1 MGVYEA
7 VQEKG
12 EGRRVRVLIP
22 PGRNARLNPSASA
35 AQRERNQNILSI
47 RELGRREWHK
57 SSGYSGRA
65 MVENA
70 VFRYKTIMGRGMR
83 SRTKKGQRT
92 EVLLACRILNTMTQ
106 LGMPDSYRV
115 A

>member
-1 MGVYEA
+1 MEVYEEA
-7 VQEKG
+7 QEKG

-22 PGRNARLNPSASA
+22 PGRNARLNPRPSP
-35 AQRERNQNILSI
+35 AQWERNQNILSI

-57 SSGYSGRA
+57 RSGYSGRA

-70 VFRYKTIMGRGMR
+70 VYRYKAIIGRSMR
-83 SRTKKGQRT
+83 SRSMKGQRM
-92 EVLLACRILNTMTQ
+92 EVLLACRILNRMTQ